1 MTKATTIFVAMVLTC
16 FLSTQTIADI
26 VVDTLP
32 ANNQANLNADA
43 GQTFTTGALTL
54 KGLGTIEIE
63 GPQSGASGTVFGL
76 ELWTDTDQNH
86 STWDPGT
93 LLATATNTS
102 AFSNGTITT
111 FNFSGEA
118 LADNT
123 VYGFTYTDGAGNRI
137 LARMG
142 LTNANAISNGTLFGG
157 GSQQFGDAFDTAMR
171 ITTIRAIPEP
181 SSIALIGVGLL
192 GLVVRRRRS

>member
-1 MTKATTIFVAMVLTC
+1 MTYVNRVFFALVLTC
-16 FLSTQTIADI
+16 FLSAESIADI

-32 ANNQANLNADA
+32 ANNQANLSPDA
-43 GQTFTTGALTL
+43 GQTFTTGILTL
-54 KGLGTIEIE
+54 NGLGAIEIE
-63 GPQSGASGTVFGL
+63 GPQNSATGTVFGL
-76 ELWTDTDQNH
+76 ELWTDTDQDH

-93 LLATATNTS
+93 LVATATNTS
-102 AFSNGTITT
+102 AFSNGVITT
-111 FNFSGEA
+111 FNFSGEV

-157 GSQQFGDAFDTAMR
+157 GTQQFGDAFDTAMR
-171 ITTIRAIPEP
+171 ISTINAIPEP
-181 SSIALIGVGLL
+181 SSITLIGVGFLAW
-192 GLVVRRRRS
+192 VVRRRRA